1 MNLKYM
7 DMALKEAVKGYEN
20 GEIPVGAVIVKDGKV
35 ISKAHNLKEKNK
47 CAVEHAEILA
57 IKKASKK
64 LKNWRLENCD
74 MYVTLEPCPMCASA
88 IKQSRISNVYSALS
102 NSDEKNLS
110 IISEIF
116 WSDKI
121 NGNVQFYND
130 LYVEKSK
137 EMLQKFFVERRK
149 K

>member
-7 DMALKEAVKGYEN
+7 NIALNEALKGYKN
-20 GEIPVGAVIVKDGKV
+20 GEIPVGAVIVKNDKV

-47 CAVEHAEILA
+47 CAIEHAEIIA
-57 IKKASKK
+57 IRKASSK

-116 WSDKI
+116 CSDKI
-121 NGNVQFYND
+121 NGKVEFYNN
-130 LYVEKSK
+130 LYAENSK